1 MNFKNNWGMIIMN
14 KNSRVF
20 LSLLF
25 LIFNLYSESS
35 HIITFFIEPY
45 PTENDKDFAKQNNS
59 LNQDVFCTYYGYK
72 TVSDNNGQVTFPL
85 KTQDPHFYLLITDQA
100 EPVFMLHNTLS
111 HWKVPTEKPYV
122 LFSVTRL
129 YDEQTK
135 THFWS
140 TEETKLTQDGQIP
153 FNTITI
159 IADSKSFYVPTG
171 ISITTES
178 QHYVLPTLYIK
189 TETKLPL
196 SALQFLENCEFFAP
210 LAPTNKTNPAV

>member
-1 MNFKNNWGMIIMN
+1 VNFKNNWGMIIMN
-14 KNSRVF
+14 KNSKVF

-45 PTENDKDFAKQNNS
+45 PTAHDQHFMKQNTS

-72 TVSDNNGQVTFPL
+72 TVSDNNGQVVFPL
-85 KTQDPHFYLLITDQA
+85 KTQDSNFYLLITDQA

-111 HWKVPTEKPYV
+111 HWKVPAGKPYE
-122 LFSVTRL
+122 LFSVSRL
-129 YDEQTK
+129 YDEETK

-140 TEETKLTQDGQIP
+140 IEQTQLTQDGQIP

-159 IADSKSFYVPTG
+159 VADSKSFYIPTG

-189 TETKLPL
+189 NETKLPL

-210 LAPTNKTNPAV
+210 LAPTNKTSPAV